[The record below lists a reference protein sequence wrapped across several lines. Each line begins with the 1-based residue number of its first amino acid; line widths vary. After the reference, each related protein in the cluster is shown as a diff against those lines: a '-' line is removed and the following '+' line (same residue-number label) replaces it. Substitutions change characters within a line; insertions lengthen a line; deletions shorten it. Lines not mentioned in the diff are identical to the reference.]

1 MPQYK
6 RQRLES
12 QIAAILNNTILTVI
26 ENPLVKDGNVTYVKL
41 SDDLGIAK
49 IYLDCLDWTKIN
61 QIVNAFISASGVF
74 KTALSKKLTIRK
86 VPKLLFVADTA
97 IDKSLKIE
105 KILSEIKKENS

>member
-6 RQRLES
+6 RQRIEN
-12 QIAAILNNTILTVI
+12 QIAAIINNTILTVI
-26 ENPLVKDGNVTYVKL
+26 ENPLVKYGSVTYVKL
-41 SDDLGIAK
+41 SDDLGVAK
-49 IYLDCLDWTKIN
+49 VYLDCLDRQKIN
-61 QIVNAFISASGVF
+61 QIVNSFISASGVF

-86 VPKLLFVADTA
+86 VPKLIFVADVA